1 MGDAGPVSEQDRERT
16 EAAEAP
22 AESPDAAA
30 FRKEITLLEEQL
42 SAMRD
47 RYVRAMADLDNAR
60 KRARHEMAEAQVH
73 AVSGILLD
81 VLSSVDNFERA
92 LETMAPKGDSPI
104 EVKAMYDG
112 VSLIYR
118 QLVDTLSRRG
128 VKPIEAVGKPFDTS
142 RHEAVVQVPVNDDER
157 DGVVALETQKGYL
170 FGDRV
175 LRASKVGVGVR
186 EEVKGDRKHAE
197 GESG

>member
-16 EAAEAP
+16 EATEAP
-22 AESPDAAA
+22 TESPDAVA
-30 FRKEITLLEEQL
+30 FRKEITLLEDQL

-186 EEVKGDRKHAE
+186 EEVKGDRKNAE